1 MSEGD
6 EKENDER
13 IGRIRDREEEIQE
26 EGKRRERRMWVWV
39 FLSVIP
45 YMI

>member
-13 IGRIRDREEEIQE
+13 TGRTRDREEEIEE
-26 EGKRRERRMWVWV
+26 EGKRRE
-39 FLSVIP
+39 
-45 YMI
+45 